1 MEDQL
6 LASSISEEELNTVR
20 IPVVLRDGS
29 NDGKGTLH
37 LLKMEDICNI
47 TTDGRFLVFETK
59 DEAYQTLATL
69 DDIGSLIA
77 PIFGFNKVD
86 RSNYVQTKQVK
97 AYDSLMRKVY
107 FEEPV
112 TPKSRFATIAERHL
126 SFIKKIL
133 GKDKDVATDSTWY

>member
-20 IPVVLRDGS
+20 IPVVLRDDS